1 MGSLISLLAP
11 IVLELLKL
19 FFAKDTTAEA
29 KEKAAKEILAQIQEI
44 NKALKKVE
52 ETDGDT
58 SDLEK
63 IINRPKR

>member
-1 MGSLISLLAP
+1 MGSLIPLLAP

-29 KEKAAKEILAQIQEI
+29 KERAAKEILAQIQEI